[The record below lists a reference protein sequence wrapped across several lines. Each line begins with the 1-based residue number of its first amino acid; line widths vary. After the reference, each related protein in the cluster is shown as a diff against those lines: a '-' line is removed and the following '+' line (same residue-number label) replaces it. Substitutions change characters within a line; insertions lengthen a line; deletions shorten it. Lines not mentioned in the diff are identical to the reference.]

1 MRNGSSTCRRSLPW
15 QNNRN
20 RYHRMTH
27 IVTKRAFFATVVA
40 LAVAI
45 CFLLRCA
52 SLTAASAA
60 PTANGAEQP
69 VGATLN
75 YIAGAWS
82 TLTRSM
88 NECKTL
94 RDPKHPGG
102 STLYFPADF
111 RIPSDFSRLEKSCP
125 VRFERLPRVIHD
137 LGEIDVSKIQPPGLL
152 YLPNP
157 YVVPGGMFNEMYG
170 WDSYFIL
177 RGLLEAGKLQL
188 ARGMVENFF
197 FEISHYGA
205 ILNSNRTYHL
215 TRSQPPFLSEMVRDV
230 YDAEKTR
237 GRVDNAWLQEAYPYI
252 VRTDNFWTHAPNLAG
267 TTGLSRYFDFGH
279 GPAPELG
286 DSSDAYYR
294 HAATYFVAHPE
305 AATGYLLWMSSNR
318 PQAHLGSIFPVYVC
332 NPGAA
337 APSSASGCE
346 RAGAVVLSGA
356 FYKGDRSIRASGF
369 DITFKFGPFGDAT
382 PDYAAVGLNCL
393 LYREEKDLEW
403 MGDQLGRTAQAQHWQ
418 EMASRRKQEITKYF
432 WNAQQG
438 LYFDY
443 NFKTGKQSGYVYA
456 TTLYPLWAGAASK
469 AQAAAVIGN
478 LKLLDE
484 PGGVVM
490 SRKTTGGQWDYPYG
504 WAPIQLIAVEGLRR
518 YGDDADANRISAQFL
533 SMIAQ
538 NFTRD
543 HTIFEKYNVITRSS
557 ETHVH
562 VGYSKN
568 QVGFGW
574 TNGVFVTL
582 YHELPSAL
590 QSRLRSTASSF

>member
-1 MRNGSSTCRRSLPW
+1 
-15 QNNRN
+15 
-20 RYHRMTH
+20 MTYLL
-27 IVTKRAFFATVVA
+27 TKRAFFETAAA

-45 CFLLRCA
+45 CLSMLCPCLAAAQAAR
-52 SLTAASAA
+52 TAQD
-60 PTANGAEQP
+60 TEQP
-69 VGATLN
+69 VGATLS
-75 YIAGAWS
+75 YIAGAWA

-94 RDPKHPGG
+94 HDPKNPGG
-102 STLYFPADF
+102 STIYFPADY
-111 RIPSDFSRLEKSCP
+111 PVPGDLAGLEKACP
-125 VRFERLPRVIHD
+125 VRFAHLPRVIHG
-137 LGEIDVSKIQPPGLL
+137 LGEIDVSKIQPAGLL

-177 RGLLEAGKLQL
+177 RGLLEAGNLKL

-197 FEISHYGA
+197 FEIGHYGA

-215 TRSQPPFLSEMVRDV
+215 TRSQPPFLSEMVREI
-230 YDAEKTR
+230 YDSEKAR
-237 GRVDNAWLQEAYPYI
+237 GRTDTAWLKEAYPYI
-252 VRTDNFWTHAPNLAG
+252 VRTDNFWTHPPNLAG
-267 TTGLSRYFDFGH
+267 ATGLSRYFDFGH

-294 HAATYFVAHPE
+294 HAAGYFVAHPE
-305 AATGYLLWMSSNR
+305 AAKGYLLWMSGNT
-318 PQAHLGSIFPVYVC
+318 PPPHLGSIFPVYVC
-332 NPGAA
+332 NPGAT
-337 APSSASGCE
+337 APSPANGCE
-346 RAGAVVLSGA
+346 RAGSAALSGA

-393 LYREEKDLEW
+393 LYREEKNLGW
-403 MGDQLGRTAQAQHWQ
+403 MSDQLGMAGQARRW
-418 EMASRRKQEITKYF
+418 EEIAGRRKEGITKYF

-443 NFKTGKQSGYVYA
+443 DFKTGKQSGYVYA
-456 TTLYPLWAGAASK
+456 TTFYPLWAGVASK

-484 PGGVVM
+484 PGGIVM

-518 YGDDADANRISAQFL
+518 YGDEADANRVSAQFL

-543 HTIFEKYNVITRSS
+543 HTIFEKYNVVTRSS
-557 ETHVH
+557 ETNVR
-562 VGYSKN
+562 VGYTKN

-582 YHELPSAL
+582 YHELPASW
-590 QSRLRSTASSF
+590 QVRLRGAASSFSR